1 MFAGKV
7 GVAGQLTICDNVVLM
22 GRATVSGSITKPG
35 SYSGTLGLEETGK
48 FRRNAA
54 RFRELDAMAKQMRR
68 LAKHSGLPDERTSEL
83 QDEKRDDEAQ

>member
-1 MFAGKV
+1 
-7 GVAGQLTICDNVVLM
+7 M

-54 RFRELDAMAKQMRR
+54 RFRQLDAMAKQLHR
-68 LAKHSGLPDERTSEL
+68 LAGKDADAPDTDGTQETS
-83 QDEKRDDEAQ
+83 